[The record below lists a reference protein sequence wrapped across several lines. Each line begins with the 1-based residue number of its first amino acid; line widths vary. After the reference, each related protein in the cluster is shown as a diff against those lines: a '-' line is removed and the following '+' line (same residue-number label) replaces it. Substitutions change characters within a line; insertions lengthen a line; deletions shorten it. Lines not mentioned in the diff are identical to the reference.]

1 MKTFFASVYAIHG
14 QIQYGPFMV
23 DLEKCRDYEDVF
35 VYIEDDLEGEYL
47 KLQRV
52 TNPDAVFDKE
62 YRDFDWQFD
71 VDEQPDLFDDCIVS
85 ALEYDWSKHGELLD
99 ALESW
104 GDPDDTVVEAMKAY
118 VGANCQGQYFQ
129 QAYYGQYADGA
140 TFAQEYWTELMDD
153 RHLLQYLV
161 IDWEATWQQMYD
173 YVEYDGFYFRNV

>member
-1 MKTFFASVYAIHG
+1 MKTFFASVYAIHE
-14 QIQYGPFMV
+14 QIQYGPFSV
-23 DLEKCRDYEDVF
+23 DLEECRDYEDVF
-35 VYIEDDLEGEYL
+35 VYIEDELAGEYL

-104 GDPDDTVVEAMKAY
+104 VDPDDTVVEAMKAY

-129 QAYYGQYADGA
+129 QAYKGKYADGA
-140 TFAQEYWTELMDD
+140 TFAREYWNELMDD
-153 RHLLQYLV
+153 RHLLQHLV

-173 YVEYDGFYFRNV
+173 YVEYDGFYFQNV